1 MGELHVITGPMF
13 SGKSSELIRIH
24 RACLLQGKPCLC
36 FNHARDTRFGDGTDI
51 VAHNRSTVSCESVRQ
66 VGEIIVHPR
75 FAEAE
80 CIFVDEVQF
89 FEAIRNPIMRMVEA
103 HQKQVYLAGLL
114 VDVHRNL
121 FGELHTLL
129 GYADTVNMKTAAS
142 CSLCD
147 KPGLFS
153 KAIFPTNEAVN
164 VVGHS
169 DKYTILCRTHFLTH
183 T

>member
-13 SGKSSELIRIH
+13 SGKSSELINIQ
-24 RACLLQGKPCLC
+24 RACLLQGKSCLC
-36 FNHARDTRFGDGTDI
+36 FNHARDTRFGDGTEI
-51 VAHNRSTVSCESVRQ
+51 VAHNRSAVSCESVRQ

-75 FAEAE
+75 FADAE

-89 FEAIRNPIMRMVEA
+89 FDAIRNPIIRMVEA
-103 HQKQVYLAGLL
+103 HKKKIYLAGLL

-129 GYADTVNMKTAAS
+129 GYADTVNMKTSAS

-153 KAIFPTNEAVN
+153 KAIFPTNEAIN

-169 DKYTILCRTHFLTH
+169 DKYTVLCRTHFLTH